1 MAEANPLVRLI
12 QAIDKVAN
20 LPREIAVVILGW
32 ERAMR
37 LGVRKRSRRQIRGG
51 WVPVPPWWYGP
62 WAGTE
67 RMRRSNVRNRRIYD
81 RNIREAA
88 TRSWPPDIW
97 GRHPA

>member
-37 LGVRKRSRRQIRGG
+37 LGVQRRSRMQIRGG
-51 WVPVPPWWYGP
+51 WERIVPAWIYGP

-67 RMRRSNVRNRRIYD
+67 RMRRANQDRPDHGRNFHTVD
-81 RNIREAA
+81 GIRYYYLI
-88 TRSWPPDIW
+88 D
-97 GRHPA
+97 